1 MRTVTTLLAFLFW
14 LAGPAAAQAPA
25 AWTDYRPLGGGFS
38 VALPGTPKLQ
48 SQTVQTAAGPT
59 VINMSL
65 VERGDAA
72 YVAMYNDFPAASIS
86 GKNVDGLLDA
96 GRDGQSE
103 GKKLLAERR
112 ITLSGRPARELLM
125 EGSNYIFVS
134 RIVMAGPRL
143 IQIIYAG
150 PRGTEAS
157 PDTRRFIDSLKLD
170 N

>member
-1 MRTVTTLLAFLFW
+1 MRIATLLLASLLW
-14 LAGPAAAQAPA
+14 LAGPAAAQSPT
-25 AWTDYRPLGGGFS
+25 AWSDYRPLGGGFS

-65 VERGDAA
+65 VERGDTAF
-72 YVAMYNDFPAASIS
+72 VAMYNDFPAASVA
-86 GKNVDGLLDA
+86 GKPVEGLLDA
-96 GRDGQSE
+96 GRDGQAE

-112 ITLSGRPARELLM
+112 IILSGRPARELVM
-125 EGSNYIFVS
+125 EGANYIFVS

-150 PRGTEAS
+150 PRGSEAS
-157 PDTRRFIDSLKLD
+157 PDTRRFMDSLKLD
-170 N
+170 